1 MTSTSTRVYKLIEVP
16 LQLIF
21 NLFFYLHNVYINGAL
36 SSFFFHHGML
46 MKARKDTFLNIL
58 TDPPLQK
65 NEKRPKYIGTFRIYL
80 GDFRIYLHIDH
91 SKSVQC
97 LLWGVKSFTDS

>member
-1 MTSTSTRVYKLIEVP
+1 MFTFMEPSVVC
-16 LQLIF
+16 F
-21 NLFFYLHNVYINGAL
+21 
-36 SSFFFHHGML
+36 FFFHHGML

-65 NEKRPKYIGTFRIYL
+65 NEKRPKYVGTFRIYL

-91 SKSVQC
+91 SIHLCNVVFGG
-97 LLWGVKSFTDS
+97 LNLTRTRR

>member
-1 MTSTSTRVYKLIEVP
+1 VP

-46 MKARKDTFLNIL
+46 MEARKDTFLNIL